1 MKMAAIALAASLAG
15 VTAARDFRGV
25 WVATVGNMD
34 FPRCTSAQMF
44 KQTFS
49 NLAGKLARRNCNAVI
64 FQVRA
69 NCDAFYPSRLA
80 PYSRWMTG
88 VEGRGYSGFDPL
100 SFMINETRRRGM
112 EFHAWF
118 NPYRVVRATKLSKEA
133 YLARLAPNNFARR
146 NPHLVLAVPMG
157 NGEISLLLNPG
168 EPEVIR
174 YITAVVHEVALRYRP
189 DAIHFDDYFYPYDG
203 KMIPDGE
210 TYRRRNPYKL
220 SLANWRRHNVNT
232 LILQVRRMI
241 DRVNYGK
248 SDKVRFG
255 ISPFG
260 IWANYAPETP
270 AGSRTKGQESFH
282 TLFADSRL
290 WVKRRYVDYIVPQ
303 IYWHRTHT
311 KASFTV
317 LLDWWCNVVRGTGV
331 KLYIGHALYRFGT
344 PGWGQDELIQ
354 QLRLVRT
361 RREAAGSVLFS
372 CRHLLNPA
380 TTPVKLGV
388 SRVWKNR

>member
-34 FPRCTSAQMF
+34 YPRCASAQVF
-44 KQTFS
+44 ERTYS
-49 NLAGKLARRNCNAVI
+49 LLVDRLVRRGCNAVL

-88 VEGRGYSGFDPL
+88 FEGRGYSGFDPL
-100 SFMINETRRRGM
+100 SFMIKETRRRGM

-118 NPYRVVRATKLSKEA
+118 NPYRVVRATRLSKEA
-133 YLARLAPNNFARR
+133 YLAGLSPNNFARR

-174 YITAVVHEVALRYRP
+174 HIAAVVREVAQRYRP

-203 KMIPDGE
+203 KKIPDNE
-210 TYRRRNPYKL
+210 TYRQNNPHKL
-220 SLANWRRHNVNT
+220 SLENWRRNNVNT
-232 LILQVRRMI
+232 LILQVRRTV
-241 DRVNYGK
+241 DLVNYGK
-248 SDKVRFG
+248 RDKVRFG

-270 AGSRTKGQESFH
+270 AGSRTGGQESFH

-303 IYWHRTHT
+303 IYWHRTHA

-344 PGWGQDELIQ
+344 SGWGQDELVQ

-361 RREAAGSVLFS
+361 RREASGSVLFS
-372 CRHLLNPA
+372 CRHLLDPA
-380 TTPVKLGV
+380 TTPIKLGV
-388 SRVWKNR
+388 SRVWK

>member
-34 FPRCTSAQMF
+34 YPRCASAQVF
-44 KQTFS
+44 KRTYS
-49 NLAGKLARRNCNAVI
+49 LLADRLVRRGCNAVL

-88 VEGRGYSGFDPL
+88 FEGRGYSGFDPL
-100 SFMINETRRRGM
+100 SFMIKETRRRGM

-118 NPYRVVRATKLSKEA
+118 NPYRVVRATRLSKEA
-133 YLARLAPNNFARR
+133 YLAGLSPNNFARR

-174 YITAVVHEVALRYRP
+174 HIAAVVREVAQRYRP

-203 KMIPDGE
+203 KKLPDNE
-210 TYRRRNPYKL
+210 TYRRNNPHKL
-220 SLANWRRHNVNT
+220 SLENWRRNNVNT
-232 LILQVRRMI
+232 LILQVRRTV
-241 DRVNYGK
+241 DLVNYGK
-248 SDKVRFG
+248 RDKVRFG

-270 AGSRTKGQESFH
+270 AGSRTGGQESFH

-303 IYWHRTHT
+303 IYWHRTHA

-344 PGWGQDELIQ
+344 SGWGQDELVQ

-361 RREAAGSVLFS
+361 RREASGSVLFS
-372 CRHLLNPA
+372 CRHLLDPA
-380 TTPVKLGV
+380 TTPIKLGV
-388 SRVWKNR
+388 SRVWK

>member
-34 FPRCTSAQMF
+34 YPRCASARVF
-44 KQTFS
+44 KRTFS
-49 NLAGKLARRNCNAVI
+49 LLVDRLARRSCNAVL

-88 VEGRGYSGFDPL
+88 FEGRGYSGFDPL
-100 SFMINETRRRGM
+100 AFMIKETRRRGM

-118 NPYRVVRATKLSKEA
+118 NPYRVVRATRLSKEA
-133 YLARLAPNNFARR
+133 YLAGLSPNNFARR

-174 YITAVVHEVALRYRP
+174 HIVAVVREVAQRYRP

-203 KMIPDGE
+203 KKIPDDK
-210 TYRRRNPYKL
+210 TYRQNNPHKL
-220 SLANWRRHNVNT
+220 SLENWRRNNVNT
-232 LILQVRRMI
+232 LILQVRRTV
-241 DRVNYGK
+241 DLVNYGK
-248 SDKVRFG
+248 RDKVRFG

-270 AGSRTKGQESFH
+270 AGSRTGGQESFH

-303 IYWHRTHT
+303 IYWHRTHA

-344 PGWGQDELIQ
+344 SGWGQDELVQ

-361 RREAAGSVLFS
+361 RREASGSVLFS
-372 CRHLLNPA
+372 CRHLLDPE
-380 TTPVKLGV
+380 TTPIKLGV
-388 SRVWKNR
+388 SRVWK

>member
-34 FPRCTSAQMF
+34 YPRCASAQVF
-44 KQTFS
+44 KRTYS
-49 NLAGKLARRNCNAVI
+49 LLADRLVRRGCNAVL

-88 VEGRGYSGFDPL
+88 FEGRGYSGFDPL
-100 SFMINETRRRGM
+100 SFMIKETRRRGM

-118 NPYRVVRATKLSKEA
+118 NPYRVVRATRLSKEA
-133 YLARLAPNNFARR
+133 YLAGLSPNNFARR

-174 YITAVVHEVALRYRP
+174 HIAAVVREVAQRYRP

-203 KMIPDGE
+203 KKIPDDK
-210 TYRRRNPYKL
+210 TYRQNNPHKL
-220 SLANWRRHNVNT
+220 SLENWRRNNVNT
-232 LILQVRRMI
+232 LILQVRRTV
-241 DRVNYGK
+241 DLVNYGK
-248 SDKVRFG
+248 RDKVRFG

-270 AGSRTKGQESFH
+270 AGSRTGGQESFH

-303 IYWHRTHT
+303 IYWHRTHA

-344 PGWGQDELIQ
+344 SGWGQDELVQ

-361 RREAAGSVLFS
+361 RREASGSVLFS
-372 CRHLLNPA
+372 CRHLLDPE
-380 TTPVKLGV
+380 TTPIKLGV
-388 SRVWKNR
+388 SRVWK